1 MKEAIFSSPFFGIT
15 ISIFAFYIGT
25 FINKKTKIALLNPLL
40 ISYVIIISFMVI
52 FDIPLE
58 WYNKGGDFINLFL
71 TPATAVLA
79 LTIYRQR
86 ELIKKNFIIISIA
99 TLVGSLTS
107 IICVIVLCKLFA
119 LSDTLTYS
127 LIPKSITTPMA
138 IAVSSSLN
146 GIQSITVLAVII
158 TGVSGN
164 ILSPILIKL
173 FKINNPIT
181 HGVAMGTCSHAIGT
195 SKAVEL
201 GEIQGAVS
209 SVALT
214 FTGII
219 TVILSLFVTYFI

>member
-15 ISIFAFYIGT
+15 ISIFAFAIGT
-25 FINKKTKIALLNPLL
+25 LINKKTKIALFNPLL
-40 ISYVIIISFMVI
+40 ISYVIIVSFMLI

-86 ELIKKNFIIISIA
+86 ELIKKNFITITVA
-99 TLVGSLTS
+99 TFVGSLTS
-107 IICVIVLCKLFA
+107 IICVIALCKLFT
-119 LSDTLTYS
+119 LSDTLTFS

-146 GIQSITVLAVII
+146 GIQSITVLAVIV
-158 TGVSGN
+158 TGVTGN

-173 FKINNPIT
+173 FKITDPIT
-181 HGVAMGTCSHAIGT
+181 QGVAIGACSHAIGT

-209 SVALT
+209 SVSLT
-214 FTGII
+214 FTGMI
-219 TVILSLFVTYFI
+219 TVILSLFITHLV